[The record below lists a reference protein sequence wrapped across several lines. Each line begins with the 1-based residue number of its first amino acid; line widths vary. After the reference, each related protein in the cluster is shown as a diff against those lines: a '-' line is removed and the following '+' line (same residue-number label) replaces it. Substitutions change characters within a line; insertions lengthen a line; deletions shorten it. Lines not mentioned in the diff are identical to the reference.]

1 VADVPNRLKEV
12 EKPAAGSDHSASAGE
27 ASKQNAPG
35 ATNEQFNKAK
45 RACGDTA
52 SACLAPI
59 DIKGSD
65 AYFDKKDAD
74 EAAAARAARAKG
86 APAETPAA
94 PKKAPAPGGVDAIL
108 KSKELSPKEDA
119 EFNKIVPPASQ
130 AQEDRNVLMWKK
142 LAPAETPAAPKGAP
156 AETTAP
162 KKAPAP
168 GGVDAILKSKE
179 LSPKEDAEFN
189 KIVPP
194 ASQAQEDRDALMWKK
209 LGFSY

>member
-86 APAETPAA
+86 APAET
-94 PKKAPAPGGVDAIL
+94 L
-108 KSKELSPKEDA
+108 
-119 EFNKIVPPASQ
+119 
-130 AQEDRNVLMWKK
+130 
-142 LAPAETPAAPKGAP
+142 AAPKGAP

-194 ASQAQEDRDALMWKK
+194 ASQAQEDRNVLMWKK